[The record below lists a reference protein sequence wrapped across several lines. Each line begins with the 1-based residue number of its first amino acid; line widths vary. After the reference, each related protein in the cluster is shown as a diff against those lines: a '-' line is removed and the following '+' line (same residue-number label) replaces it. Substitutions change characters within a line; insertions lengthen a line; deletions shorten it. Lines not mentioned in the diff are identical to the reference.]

1 MILIRVF
8 FTNRPWEA
16 FGNSWRRIL
25 MVSDAVALDDQRKS
39 ERYRVGGNAYV
50 LLKQPQY
57 KELGKIIDIS
67 QTGVSFL
74 CINEGEWDT
83 APFEIDIF
91 IGFEQNNA
99 IAEQIVLKSL
109 PLKPIAYCRDTEA
122 NGYKTG
128 MMRRCGVA
136 FGALTPA
143 QQARL
148 DLFIL
153 RHGFANA

>member
-1 MILIRVF
+1 MISQ
-8 FTNRPWEA
+8 A
-16 FGNSWRRIL
+16 
-25 MVSDAVALDDQRKS
+25 ALDEQRQS

-57 KELGKIIDIS
+57 KELGKVIDIS

-74 CINEGEWDT
+74 CLNEGGWDS

-91 IGFEQNNA
+91 ISCEQNSA
-99 IAEQIVLKSL
+99 LTEQIVLKSL
-109 PLKPIAYCRDTEA
+109 PLQPIAYCRDNEVKGLTM
-122 NGYKTG
+122 G

-136 FGALTPA
+136 FGELTPA
-143 QQARL
+143 QRARL
-148 DLFIL
+148 ELFIL

>member
-1 MILIRVF
+1 MYSE
-8 FTNRPWEA
+8 TDHAEQ
-16 FGNSWRRIL
+16 RR
-25 MVSDAVALDDQRKS
+25 ST
-39 ERYRVGGNAYV
+39 RYRVVGNAYA

-67 QTGVSFL
+67 QTGISFF
-74 CINEGEWDT
+74 CINQGDWDA

-91 IGFEQNNA
+91 IGHEQTS
-99 IAEQIVLKSL
+99 ILSEQIVLKNI
-109 PLKPIAYCRDTEA
+109 PLKPISYCRESDKGGGQGA
-122 NGYKTG
+122 L
-128 MMRRCGVA
+128 MMLRCGVE
-136 FGALTPA
+136 FGKLTPD